1 MVYASSGKLINYQP
15 RGTDTVPAMLTPGEF
30 VINRA
35 STQKHLPV
43 LNAINSGTYSR
54 GDIVQ
59 HLSNGGITISS
70 PNYLAEAGVSPSN
83 TGTGGFDFSG
93 FMKDLTGQIAA
104 SFSSVMEE
112 FSKRIQDTK
121 STSTN
126 GVSNNKSS
134 SSDGISSFLSKLDN
148 IAKVLAGLQIPSD
161 IKITGRHDVNVIING
176 DKVLSALS
184 PSLQALV
191 TGEINRKIEE
201 IAGLNPELKANFN
214 IP

>member
-1 MVYASSGKLINYQP
+1 
-15 RGTDTVPAMLTPGEF
+15 
-30 VINRA
+30 
-35 STQKHLPV
+35 
-43 LNAINSGTYSR
+43 
-54 GDIVQ
+54 
-59 HLSNGGITISS
+59 
-70 PNYLAEAGVSPSN
+70 
-83 TGTGGFDFSG
+83 
-93 FMKDLTGQIAA
+93 MKDLTGQIAA

-161 IKITGRHDVNVIING
+161 IRITGKHDVNVIING
-176 DKVLSALS
+176 DKALSALS